1 MKSRKRYKG
10 FVIEARVDQL
20 RNGEFSVEFSIEQH
34 DAGGVTETQFYI
46 ANTFSNQGSAIDAA
60 IQAGQRKIDAAIGHI
75 FL

>member
-20 RNGEFSVEFSIEQH
+20 RDGEFSAEFSIEQH
-34 DAGGVTETQFYI
+34 DAGGVTEIQGYI
-46 ANTFSNQGSAIDAA
+46 ANTFSNQESAIDAA
-60 IQAGQRKIDAAIGHI
+60 IQAGQRKIDAVIGHL